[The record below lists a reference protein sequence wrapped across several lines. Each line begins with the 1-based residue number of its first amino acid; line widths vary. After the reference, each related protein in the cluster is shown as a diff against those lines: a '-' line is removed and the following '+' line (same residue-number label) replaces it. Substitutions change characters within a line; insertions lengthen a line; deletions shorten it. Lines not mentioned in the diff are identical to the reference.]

1 MMVRQRRFRIGQR
14 VKLHDL
20 STEGAGNAYPL
31 PPGWSHGEEV
41 TVIGF
46 DHGWATV
53 TGEGGKQARVFI
65 VNIDSGWDE
74 QYAPGNAPAQ
84 QPTQIRA
91 SAAVN
96 SHSDVFTDV
105 AQLCASHPRPASRYR
120 AHPRVAG
127 VRPFITMN

>member
-1 MMVRQRRFRIGQR
+1 MIRQRRFRLGQR

-46 DHGWATV
+46 DHGYV
-53 TGEGGKQARVFI
+53 RVLGDGKESTVFI

-74 QYAPGNAPAQ
+74 WVDGKW
-84 QPTQIRA
+84 RGR
-91 SAAVN
+91 
-96 SHSDVFTDV
+96 
-105 AQLCASHPRPASRYR
+105 PRSQADGLSSPDSCCRS
-120 AHPRVAG
+120 
-127 VRPFITMN
+127 